1 MYRLFVTGGSATMA
15 RGTSECWIVD
25 VSLEQMG
32 RMLMSLAM
40 FTGDMGSV
48 SDPTLIIRCTEWK
61 NTYLESEQ

>member
-1 MYRLFVTGGSATMA
+1 MA

-25 VSLEQMG
+25 VSPHQMG

-40 FTGDMGSV
+40 FAGDIGSV

-61 NTYLESEQ
+61 NTYQQGEQ